1 MDFLSAHAQWIKVG
15 HLAAVIAWMA
25 AMLYLP
31 RLFVYHHQAKPGGE
45 AEDFFIKMQGR
56 LLKGI
61 MTPAMLATWVFA
73 ILLMVANTT
82 VFSSGWFYVKLASV
96 VAITGIHGFYA
107 SARKKF
113 LAGQRPQTEKFWRM
127 INEVPFVLMFV
138 VLIMVLVKPF

>member
-45 AEDFFIKMQGR
+45 AEDFFTKMQGR